1 MDVIK
6 YESMGQCVNRAW
18 SVEKHFANL
27 VPAKGAAAPAV
38 VGPAPAGAPA
48 PPAPAPKAAAKKA
61 PGAPGDTFKFTR
73 AWLKSLGA
81 ALSIDGDVTVNKPNK
96 HLEHSES
103 DSEGGDS
110 TDFEPKFFKAHHHSD
125 DSSSEDTDSGDDG
138 GPKPPK

>member
-1 MDVIK
+1 MHLATGELAELLENTPTPQHSDRWAMDVIK

-61 PGAPGDTFKFTR
+61 PGAPGDTFEFTR

-81 ALSIDGDVTVNKPNK
+81 ALSIDGDVAVNKPN
-96 HLEHSES
+96 
-103 DSEGGDS
+103 
-110 TDFEPKFFKAHHHSD
+110 
-125 DSSSEDTDSGDDG
+125 
-138 GPKPPK
+138 